1 MAKVHG
7 SAGENAF
14 GKGLQK
20 QKKVRDQIISW
31 GAILMGACGFV
42 IGFSIARSTLLTVL
56 SFVGMLLIVGVL
68 FWLNRKIDLDW
79 DKELRE
85 AHYWRRG
92 AEGEKVVAEILETQ
106 LSDQYHVFHDVRFP
120 GRKSNIDHIV
130 VGPSGVF
137 ILNTKNWRGTVG
149 WDAEGK
155 TLLWN
160 GEPDKWN
167 SAKGAM
173 ADALDVH
180 DKLRALLNRDVFI
193 RAILVFPLAKVQPKL
208 DTPVELQQDD
218 YLVSKRLKYIDK
230 RHALSEKEVGEIANA
245 LLALFRKSV

>member
-1 MAKVHG
+1 M
-7 SAGENAF
+7 
-14 GKGLQK
+14 
-20 QKKVRDQIISW
+20 
-31 GAILMGACGFV
+31 
-42 IGFSIARSTLLTVL
+42 
-56 SFVGMLLIVGVL
+56 
-68 FWLNRKIDLDW
+68 
-79 DKELRE
+79 
-85 AHYWRRG
+85 
-92 AEGEKVVAEILETQ
+92 
-106 LSDQYHVFHDVRFP
+106 
-120 GRKSNIDHIV
+120 

-160 GEPDKWN
+160 GEPDRWN

-180 DKLRALLNRDVFI
+180 DKLRALLNRDVFV

-230 RHALSEKEVGEIANA
+230 RHALSEKEVVEIVNA
-245 LLALFRKSV
+245 LLALHACFKHGKL

>member
-1 MAKVHG
+1 MAKTHG

-14 GKGLQK
+14 DTGLQK
-20 QKKVRDQIISW
+20 QKKVRDLMISW
-31 GAILMGACGFV
+31 GGIIMGACGVV
-42 IGFSIARSTLLTVL
+42 IGFSIARSTLMTVL
-56 SFVGMLLIVGVL
+56 SFAGLLLIVGAL
-68 FWLNRKIDLDW
+68 FWLNRKIDSDW
-79 DKELRE
+79 DKQLRE

-106 LSDQYHVFHDVRFP
+106 LSDDYHVFNDVHLP
-120 GRKSNIDHIV
+120 GRKANIDHIV

-137 ILNTKNWRGTVG
+137 VLNTKNWRGTVG
-149 WDAEGK
+149 WDADGK
-155 TLLWN
+155 TLIWN

-180 DKLRALLNRDVFI
+180 DKLRALLNRDIFV
-193 RAILVFPLAKVQPKL
+193 RAILVFPLARVLPKL

-218 YLVSKRLKYIDK
+218 YLVGKRLKYVDK
-230 RHALSEKEVGEIANA
+230 RHALSEREVAEIANA